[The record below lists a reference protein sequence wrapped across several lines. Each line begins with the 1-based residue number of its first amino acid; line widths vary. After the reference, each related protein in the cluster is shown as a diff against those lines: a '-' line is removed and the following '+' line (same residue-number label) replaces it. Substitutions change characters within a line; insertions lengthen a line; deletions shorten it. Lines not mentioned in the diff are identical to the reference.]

1 MVTSLSMPLGILKL
15 DLVSYDNPKDDKLQL
30 QIC

>member
-1 MVTSLSMPLGILKL
+1 MVTSLSMPFGILRL

-30 QIC
+30 RIC